1 MIAQQLLN
9 GLFLGAVYALF
20 AVGYTL
26 VFGVLDIL
34 NLAHAAIF
42 TAAAFAAFSLAA
54 AGVPLPLAFLAA
66 AVLAGIMGILLD
78 RVAFAPLRARNAG
91 TLVPLISS
99 IGVAIIIGAILRG
112 IYGVDERHFTVGGLD
127 TAPVIRLGPLTFTTV
142 ELTIFLAAI
151 ALMLVLSWILRATT
165 LGRRIRA
172 VAEDRVAAALLG
184 VDLERTIAATFF
196 IASSLGGAAG
206 ILTGLEYNSH
216 RHGRPDRAQRAGR
229 DHPRWDGQ
237 RHRRG
242 DRRLHPGRG
251 RDARD
256 RLRALCLARRRPL
269 RRDVRPARRAPDRTV
284 REARAAHSVGAAV
297 SVLLDFYAKH
307 SRLIDQIGVNAIL
320 ALSLSVSLQAGQL
333 ALAQA
338 AFMGIAAYISTIL
351 AVNAHWPLF
360 ATIAVAVLASTI
372 VAALLAYP
380 VRRLRGVFLAIAT
393 IGFGEIVRVVANNL
407 KITGGAE
414 GISSIPN
421 DATTPVIYGALALV
435 GLALFALSRTKFA
448 LAVALVREDEYAARG
463 VGVDV
468 GMIRT
473 LSLALGGAIA
483 GLGGA
488 LYAHASFFITPTDF
502 GFGRMEQILVW
513 CVVGGVTSP
522 LGALLGATV
531 LSILPE
537 AIRFLADYREITN
550 GIILLAVILFAPGGL
565 SSLWRRGTIRVRV

>member
-1 MIAQQLLN
+1 
-9 GLFLGAVYALF
+9 
-20 AVGYTL
+20 
-26 VFGVLDIL
+26 
-34 NLAHAAIF
+34 
-42 TAAAFAAFSLAA
+42 
-54 AGVPLPLAFLAA
+54 
-66 AVLAGIMGILLD
+66 
-78 RVAFAPLRARNAG
+78 
-91 TLVPLISS
+91 
-99 IGVAIIIGAILRG
+99 
-112 IYGVDERHFTVGGLD
+112 
-127 TAPVIRLGPLTFTTV
+127 
-142 ELTIFLAAI
+142 
-151 ALMLVLSWILRATT
+151 
-165 LGRRIRA
+165 
-172 VAEDRVAAALLG
+172 
-184 VDLERTIAATFF
+184 
-196 IASSLGGAAG
+196 
-206 ILTGLEYNSH
+206 
-216 RHGRPDRAQRAGR
+216 
-229 DHPRWDGQ
+229 
-237 RHRRG
+237 
-242 DRRLHPGRG
+242 
-251 RDARD
+251 
-256 RLRALCLARRRPL
+256 
-269 RRDVRPARRAPDRTV
+269 
-284 REARAAHSVGAAV
+284 V
-297 SVLLDFYAKH
+297 SALLDFYAKH

-338 AFMGIAAYISTIL
+338 AFMGIAAYVSTIL

-360 ATIAVAVLASTI
+360 ATIAVAVLASTV

-407 KITGGAE
+407 SITGGAE

-421 DATTPVIYGALALV
+421 DATTPVIYGALVLV
-435 GLALFALSRTKFA
+435 GLTLFVLSRTKFA

-468 GMIRT
+468 GTIRT

-502 GFGRMEQILVW
+502 GFQRMEQILVW

-550 GIILLAVILFAPGGL
+550 GVILLAVILFAPGGL

>member
-1 MIAQQLLN
+1 VSA
-9 GLFLGAVYALF
+9 
-20 AVGYTL
+20 
-26 VFGVLDIL
+26 
-34 NLAHAAIF
+34 
-42 TAAAFAAFSLAA
+42 
-54 AGVPLPLAFLAA
+54 
-66 AVLAGIMGILLD
+66 LLD
-78 RVAFAPLRARNAG
+78 L
-91 TLVPLISS
+91 
-99 IGVAIIIGAILRG
+99 
-112 IYGVDERHFTVGGLD
+112 
-127 TAPVIRLGPLTFTTV
+127 
-142 ELTIFLAAI
+142 
-151 ALMLVLSWILRATT
+151 
-165 LGRRIRA
+165 
-172 VAEDRVAAALLG
+172 
-184 VDLERTIAATFF
+184 
-196 IASSLGGAAG
+196 
-206 ILTGLEYNSH
+206 
-216 RHGRPDRAQRAGR
+216 
-229 DHPRWDGQ
+229 
-237 RHRRG
+237 
-242 DRRLHPGRG
+242 
-251 RDARD
+251 
-256 RLRALCLARRRPL
+256 
-269 RRDVRPARRAPDRTV
+269 
-284 REARAAHSVGAAV
+284 
-297 SVLLDFYAKH
+297 YAKH

-338 AFMGIAAYISTIL
+338 AFMGIAAYVSTIL

-360 ATIAVAVLASTI
+360 ATIAVAVLASTV

-407 KITGGAE
+407 GITGGAE

-421 DATTPVIYGALALV
+421 DATTPVIYGALVLV
-435 GLALFALSRTKFA
+435 GLTLFVLSRTKFA

-468 GMIRT
+468 GTIRT

-502 GFGRMEQILVW
+502 GFQRMEQILVW

-550 GIILLAVILFAPGGL
+550 GVILLAVILFAPGGL

>member
-1 MIAQQLLN
+1 
-9 GLFLGAVYALF
+9 V
-20 AVGYTL
+20 
-26 VFGVLDIL
+26 
-34 NLAHAAIF
+34 
-42 TAAAFAAFSLAA
+42 
-54 AGVPLPLAFLAA
+54 
-66 AVLAGIMGILLD
+66 
-78 RVAFAPLRARNAG
+78 NA
-91 TLVPLISS
+91 
-99 IGVAIIIGAILRG
+99 
-112 IYGVDERHFTVGGLD
+112 
-127 TAPVIRLGPLTFTTV
+127 
-142 ELTIFLAAI
+142 
-151 ALMLVLSWILRATT
+151 
-165 LGRRIRA
+165 
-172 VAEDRVAAALLG
+172 
-184 VDLERTIAATFF
+184 
-196 IASSLGGAAG
+196 
-206 ILTGLEYNSH
+206 
-216 RHGRPDRAQRAGR
+216 
-229 DHPRWDGQ
+229 
-237 RHRRG
+237 
-242 DRRLHPGRG
+242 
-251 RDARD
+251 
-256 RLRALCLARRRPL
+256 
-269 RRDVRPARRAPDRTV
+269 
-284 REARAAHSVGAAV
+284 
-297 SVLLDFYAKH
+297 LLDFYAKH

-338 AFMGIAAYISTIL
+338 AFMGIAAYVSTIL
-351 AVNAHWPLF
+351 AINAHWPLL
-360 ATIAVAVLASTI
+360 ATIAVAMLASTV

-421 DATTPVIYGALALV
+421 DATTPVIYGSLAAV

-468 GMIRT
+468 GTIRT

-565 SSLWRRGTIRVRV
+565 SSLWRRGTIRVRT